1 MLKGHLNWLCAGET
15 HRMGSDIY
23 IKHRIWGTH
32 HATTCRSDEVAP
44 VAESELGKAWIG
56 GVYSVALFEGGE
68 E

>member
-1 MLKGHLNWLCAGET
+1 
-15 HRMGSDIY
+15 MGSDIY